1 MLSVK
6 IFVFNPVA
14 ENTYVIYN
22 EQKHAIII
30 DPGCYFDE
38 EKRQLQHF
46 LSTNGLTPVQLIN
59 THCHLDHVFGNKWV
73 YENYGLEL
81 YIHKNEEMVLSYS
94 TQAGQNW
101 GMPFENYAGPLHF
114 LKQDDIVT
122 LGTDTLKVLETPG
135 HSPGSITL
143 YCQAQ
148 KIIIS
153 GDVLFRESIGRTDLP
168 GCNHAALID
177 SIQQQL
183 MTLPDDVVVYS
194 GHGEVTNIGHEKMYN
209 PFLRN

>member
-38 EKRQLQHF
+38 EKRQLQQF

-101 GMPFENYAGPLHF
+101 GMPFENYTGPLHF